1 MEIESILL
9 KEEAVALRLRALY
22 ASAGYRQYKMSKFEE
37 YDLYARN
44 KDFLASDRIV
54 TFTDV
59 SGRLMALKPDVTLSI
74 IKNTE
79 PAPGE
84 TEKLYYNETVCRV
97 PKGAPGFREINQVG
111 AECVGACGVAEAA
124 EVLTLACRS
133 LGMISPACALDVS
146 HFGLVQEALAS
157 AGLAGEAA
165 AAAVTCLNEKNVHSL
180 VSLCKENDVPASAA
194 ENLKLL
200 ATLYG
205 APEAVLPRLRQA
217 FPGSPAVEEL
227 NNILSALPADLPAG
241 ILRIDFSVQ
250 GNIKY
255 YNGVVFKGYVRGLP
269 DSVLSGGQY
278 DPLLRRMKKTGRGLG
293 FAVYLDSLQQLPG
306 EEAQPWKC

>member
-9 KEEAVALRLRALY
+9 KEELVALRLRALY

-44 KDFLASDRIV
+44 KDFLASERIV

-59 SGRLMALKPDVTLSI
+59 TGKLMALKPDVTLSI

-79 PAPGE
+79 PAPGK
-84 TEKLYYNETVCRV
+84 TEKLYYNETVYRV
-97 PKGAPGFREINQVG
+97 PKGAPGFREIPQVG
-111 AECVGACGVAEAA
+111 VECIGAGGAGAAA
-124 EVLTLACRS
+124 EVLALACRS
-133 LGMISPACALDVS
+133 LLIISPRCALDVS
-146 HFGLVQEALAS
+146 HFGLIAQALAE
-157 AGLAGEAA
+157 AGLAGDAA

-180 VSLCKENDVPASAA
+180 ISLCEENDVPAPAA
-194 ENLKLL
+194 EKLKLL

-205 APEAVLPRLRQA
+205 APEEVLPRLREA
-217 FPGSPAVEEL
+217 FGSSPAVEEL
-227 NNILSALPADLPAG
+227 AAVVDALPEDLPAG
-241 ILRIDFSVQ
+241 VLRLDFSVQ

-278 DPLLRRMKKTGRGLG
+278 DPLLRRMKKSGGALG

-306 EEAQPWKC
+306 EEA

>member
-9 KEEAVALRLRALY
+9 KEELAALRLRALY

-54 TFTDV
+54 AFTDV
-59 SGRLMALKPDVTLSI
+59 TGKLMALKPDVTLSI

-79 PAPGE
+79 PAPGK
-84 TEKLYYNETVCRV
+84 TEKLYYNETVYRV
-97 PKGAPGFREINQVG
+97 PKGAPGFREIPQVG
-111 AECVGACGVAEAA
+111 VERIGAVNAEDAAGVLA
-124 EVLTLACRS
+124 LACRS
-133 LGMISPACALDVS
+133 LLIISPRCALDVS
-146 HFGLVQEALAS
+146 HFGLISQALAE
-157 AGLAGEAA
+157 AGLAGDAA

-180 VSLCKENDVPASAA
+180 VSLCGENDVPAPAA
-194 ENLKLL
+194 EKLKLL

-205 APEAVLPRLRQA
+205 APENVLPRLREA
-217 FPGSPAVEEL
+217 FGASPAVEEL
-227 NNILSALPADLPAG
+227 AAVVEALPEDLPEG
-241 ILRIDFSVQ
+241 VLRIDFSVQ

-278 DPLLRRMKKTGRGLG
+278 DPLLRRMKKSGGALG
-293 FAVYLDSLQQLPG
+293 FAVYLDSLQQLPE